1 MKRSIRRQ
9 LLLWLIIPLVSL
21 SLVST
26 IASYYLGIGL
36 AREVYDRQLVNSAD
50 SVVARIRTKDGTIT
64 TDLPQAAKFIL
75 QHNGRDQFYYQ
86 VISPEGK
93 LLSGDKLLP
102 SPPAI
107 NPGDAPIFRTMTLKG
122 MQVRIVTMV
131 VASEG
136 SHLVVQAAETRNLRS
151 DLAGQIT
158 MSILVAQLLLIA
170 SGAVA
175 IWIGIGRGL
184 APLAEIERAVESRS
198 PGDFGPLDVQ
208 EPLEVSSLVK
218 ALNQLFIHLGE
229 DIELQKR
236 FISNAAHQLRTPLA
250 VLGTYC
256 DLARKLVVSKQSNEA
271 QEVLSELDS
280 GITRMSKLV
289 NRLLALARSEPSVA
303 TNRNHCA
310 VDLNSIAST
319 ATAANVPES
328 IRKRIELE
336 FFPAAEQALV
346 QGDQSSLEE
355 LVSNLVENSI
365 TYTPAGGNIA
375 VKVFAEQD
383 RVYLRIEDDG
393 PGIPVAERQKVFERF
408 YRIPGTEQPG
418 TGLGLAIVKEIA
430 IVHNATIRI
439 LDRINGKGTSM
450 TVTFPKATRQTTAD
464 TIATALSRSRV

>member
-1 MKRSIRRQ
+1 MKKSIRKQ
-9 LLLWLIIPLVSL
+9 LLLWLIVPLVSL
-21 SLVST
+21 SLIST
-26 IASYYLGIGL
+26 AASYYLGIGL

-50 SVVARIRTKDGTIT
+50 SVVARTRTRQGTIT

-86 VISPEGK
+86 VISPEGT
-93 LLSGDKLLP
+93 LLSGDKVLP
-102 SPPAI
+102 PPPAI
-107 NPGDAPIFRTMTLKG
+107 KPGDAPIFRTINLKG

-131 VASEG
+131 VASED

-184 APLAEIERAVESRS
+184 APLAEIERAVERRS
-198 PGDFGPLDVQ
+198 PRDFGPLDVQ

-218 ALNQLFIHLGE
+218 ALNQLFKHLGE

-256 DLARKLVVSKQSNEA
+256 DLARKLVVSQQTEEA
-271 QEVLSELDS
+271 HEVLSELDS
-280 GITRMSKLV
+280 GIARMSKLV
-289 NRLLALARSEPSVA
+289 SRLLALARSEPSVA
-303 TNRNHCA
+303 TNRNHCLI
-310 VDLNSIAST
+310 DLNSLAST
-319 ATAANVPES
+319 ITAANVPES
-328 IRKRIELE
+328 IKKRIDLE
-336 FFPAAEQALV
+336 FFPADQPALI

-365 TYTPAGGNIA
+365 LYTPIGGNTA
-375 VKVFAEQD
+375 VKVSTD
-383 RVYLRIEDDG
+383 SNHIDLRIEDDG
-393 PGIPVAERQKVFERF
+393 PGIPVSERQKVFERF

-430 IVHNATIRI
+430 TVHNAKIQI
-439 LDRINGKGTSM
+439 SDRFNGNGTSI
-450 TVTFPKATRQTTAD
+450 TVSFPRAARQTASDMISPVLPKA
-464 TIATALSRSRV
+464 RV